1 MKRRHDIPF
10 GAEFLGEGETRFS
23 LWASAAETVELLL
36 EAEALSMQRDEDG
49 VFVLTTEA
57 VPGARYRYRIDGKME
72 VPDPASRHQPEDI
85 HGPSVVVDPASFDWK
100 DEGWRGRP
108 WEENVLYELHVGA
121 FSPEGTFAG
130 VRERLGYLA
139 DLGVT
144 AIELMPLSDFPGGRN
159 WGYDGVLHFAPD
171 SSYGTP
177 EDLKELVQ
185 AAHEGGISVFLDVVY
200 NHFGPEGNYLPV
212 YAPSFF
218 TDRHETPWGAG
229 INFDGEGSSHV
240 REFFIHNALYWL
252 EEFHVDGLRLDAVH
266 AILDDSEEHFLA
278 ELARR
283 IKDGPGRDRHI
294 HLVLENEENQ
304 GSLLRG
310 PEGYTAQWNDDI
322 HHALH
327 VALTGEDSSY
337 YGDFADAPVGRLGR
351 CLAEGFAYQGEP
363 SRHRGNRRGE
373 PSGDLS
379 PGSFVAFLQNHD
391 QVGNRAFG
399 DRITDLAS
407 PEAVRAA
414 VSIYLLSPQ
423 VPMLFMGEEW
433 AASTP
438 FLFFCDFEPDLA
450 PLVTQGRREEF
461 AKFPE
466 FSDPEVRDRIPDP
479 GDEETFSASKLD
491 WESREEPEHRR
502 WLDLYKNLLRL
513 RRQEITPRLPGTG
526 GGEALCRPVGE
537 RGLRVQWPLGD
548 GSLLTLLANLGA
560 ESLGGFEGP
569 PGDLLYAT
577 EGAAKTERE
586 MPAWSVAWY
595 LRSAG

>member
-23 LWASAAETVELLL
+23 LWASAAETVDLLL
-36 EAEALSMQRDEDG
+36 DGEALSMQRDEAG

-57 VPGARYRYRIDGKME
+57 APGARYRYRIDGEME
-72 VPDPASRHQPEDI
+72 VSDPASRHQPEDI

-130 VRERLGYLA
+130 VTERLGYLA

-159 WGYDGVLHFAPD
+159 WGYDGVLPFAPD
-171 SSYGTP
+171 FSYGTP

-185 AAHEGGISVFLDVVY
+185 AAHEGGVSVFLDVVY

-229 INFDGEGSSHV
+229 INFDGEGSRHV
-240 REFFIHNALYWL
+240 REFFVHNALYWL
-252 EEFHVDGLRLDAVH
+252 EEFHIDGLRLDAVH

-283 IKDGPGRDRHI
+283 VKEGPGRDRHI

-304 GSLLRG
+304 ASLLRG

-399 DRITDLAS
+399 ERITNLAS
-407 PEAVRAA
+407 PEAIRAA
-414 VSIYLLSPQ
+414 VEIYLLSPQ

-502 WLDLYKNLLRL
+502 WLDLYESLLEL

-560 ESLGGFEGP
+560 EPLGGFEEP